1 MDARQIIRLKSS
13 ERCSNHWHMAIDKVL
28 PAEAKSEKSKMYM
41 PVLVVTGSSPSGGTA
56 ALAGGTGSSA
66 RPANGIDQCDVRVG
80 ARYPRAV
87 AAWLAVWCLVRLG
100 KVSNLRRSGAGYW
113 LQGRPLLL

>member
-1 MDARQIIRLKSS
+1 
-13 ERCSNHWHMAIDKVL
+13 
-28 PAEAKSEKSKMYM
+28 MYM
-41 PVLVVTGSSPSGGTA
+41 PVLVITGSSLSADAA

-66 RPANGIDQCDVRVG
+66 RPANGIDQCDVRGG

-87 AAWLAVWCLVRLG
+87 AAWLAVGCFVRLG